1 MSRVRQRSPRN
12 SVDGDDDM
20 SSASGGSPSPLLP
33 SSTKDV
39 TSPSKEREGFSLLK
53 GALLAGV
60 VVQNAALNV
69 TARWSRVEAL
79 HREARGECH
88 ASPGA
93 VVLVIE
99 LMKIVL
105 ALVLLAVEIK
115 GNPILSV
122 MKTTVTHPLDCLKVI
137 VPAVLYVIQNQL
149 LLVAAANLEAPVL
162 GLFGQLKILT
172 TALFSVALLG
182 RTLGKRRWVALVV
195 LTAGI
200 ATVQASQMHSDGS
213 GDAGEKNVPLG
224 LMMISVVASLS
235 GFAGVYFEKVLKG
248 SPISLWTR
256 NVHLALFSVAT
267 VGLQVISGDFEEA
280 CPSNLV
286 EYLSNGL
293 GPVAWAYVIIQ
304 AVGGLL
310 IAAVIKYA
318 DNILKAFATSV
329 AILVIALVSSA
340 FFGFALSGLF
350 FLGASG
356 VIYSIFLYGDLLKD
370 LGPCSKC
377 PPYLGGQERPSTPRG
392 V

>member
-20 SSASGGSPSPLLP
+20 STGSASPAPLLP

-39 TSPSKEREGFSLLK
+39 TPSKEGFSLLK

-115 GNPILSV
+115 GNPVISV

-172 TALFSVALLG
+172 TAVFSV
-182 RTLGKRRWVALVV
+182 T
-195 LTAGI
+195 
-200 ATVQASQMHSDGS
+200 
-213 GDAGEKNVPLG
+213 
-224 LMMISVVASLS
+224 
-235 GFAGVYFEKVLKG
+235 VLKRQL
-248 SPISLWTR
+248 STTKVRARCRAPR
-256 NVHLALFSVAT
+256 
-267 VGLQVISGDFEEA
+267 A
-280 CPSNLV
+280 C
-286 EYLSNGL
+286 
-293 GPVAWAYVIIQ
+293 
-304 AVGGLL
+304 
-310 IAAVIKYA
+310 AACA
-318 DNILKAFATSV
+318 R
-329 AILVIALVSSA
+329 SA
-340 FFGFALSGLF
+340 
-350 FLGASG
+350 
-356 VIYSIFLYGDLLKD
+356 
-370 LGPCSKC
+370 
-377 PPYLGGQERPSTPRG
+377 
-392 V
+392 

>member
-39 TSPSKEREGFSLLK
+39 TSPSKDTGFSLLK

-115 GNPILSV
+115 GNPVISV

-267 VGLQVISGDFEEA
+267 VGLQVVSGDFEEA

-293 GPVAWAYVIIQ
+293 GPVAWAYVMIQ

-329 AILVIALVSSA
+329 AILVIALVSSM

>member
-1 MSRVRQRSPRN
+1 M
-12 SVDGDDDM
+12 
-20 SSASGGSPSPLLP
+20 
-33 SSTKDV
+33 
-39 TSPSKEREGFSLLK
+39 
-53 GALLAGV
+53 
-60 VVQNAALNV
+60 
-69 TARWSRVEAL
+69 
-79 HREARGECH
+79 
-88 ASPGA
+88 
-93 VVLVIE
+93 
-99 LMKIVL
+99 
-105 ALVLLAVEIK
+105 
-115 GNPILSV
+115 
-122 MKTTVTHPLDCLKVI
+122 
-137 VPAVLYVIQNQL
+137 
-149 LLVAAANLEAPVL
+149 
-162 GLFGQLKILT
+162 
-172 TALFSVALLG
+172 
-182 RTLGKRRWVALVV
+182 V

-200 ATVQASQMHSDGS
+200 ATVQTSQMHSDGS

-280 CPSNLV
+280 CPHSLI
-286 EYLSNGL
+286 EYLVQGL

-329 AILVIALVSSA
+329 AILVIALVSSM

-370 LGPCSKC
+370 LGPCGKC
-377 PPYLGGQERPSTPRG
+377 PSWLGGLERPGTPRG

>member
-137 VPAVLYVIQNQL
+137 VPAVLYL
-149 LLVAAANLEAPVL
+149 
-162 GLFGQLKILT
+162 
-172 TALFSVALLG
+172 
-182 RTLGKRRWVALVV
+182 
-195 LTAGI
+195 
-200 ATVQASQMHSDGS
+200 
-213 GDAGEKNVPLG
+213 
-224 LMMISVVASLS
+224 SL
-235 GFAGVYFEKVLKG
+235 
-248 SPISLWTR
+248 I
-256 NVHLALFSVAT
+256 H
-267 VGLQVISGDFEEA
+267 I
-280 CPSNLV
+280 
-286 EYLSNGL
+286 
-293 GPVAWAYVIIQ
+293 
-304 AVGGLL
+304 
-310 IAAVIKYA
+310 
-318 DNILKAFATSV
+318 
-329 AILVIALVSSA
+329 
-340 FFGFALSGLF
+340 
-350 FLGASG
+350 
-356 VIYSIFLYGDLLKD
+356 
-370 LGPCSKC
+370 
-377 PPYLGGQERPSTPRG
+377 
-392 V
+392 

>member
-1 MSRVRQRSPRN
+1 
-12 SVDGDDDM
+12 
-20 SSASGGSPSPLLP
+20 LLP

-235 GFAGVYFEKVLKG
+235 GFAG
-248 SPISLWTR
+248 
-256 NVHLALFSVAT
+256 
-267 VGLQVISGDFEEA
+267 
-280 CPSNLV
+280 
-286 EYLSNGL
+286 
-293 GPVAWAYVIIQ
+293 
-304 AVGGLL
+304 
-310 IAAVIKYA
+310 
-318 DNILKAFATSV
+318 
-329 AILVIALVSSA
+329 
-340 FFGFALSGLF
+340 
-350 FLGASG
+350 
-356 VIYSIFLYGDLLKD
+356 
-370 LGPCSKC
+370 
-377 PPYLGGQERPSTPRG
+377 
-392 V
+392 

>member
-20 SSASGGSPSPLLP
+20 STGSASPAPLLP

-39 TSPSKEREGFSLLK
+39 TPSKEGFSLLK

-115 GNPILSV
+115 GNPVISV

-149 LLVAAANLEAPVL
+149 LLVAARAEFRRLLRVRLVL
-162 GLFGQLKILT
+162 
-172 TALFSVALLG
+172 
-182 RTLGKRRWVALVV
+182 RTLFCGTCRPWKLR
-195 LTAGI
+195 
-200 ATVQASQMHSDGS
+200 
-213 GDAGEKNVPLG
+213 
-224 LMMISVVASLS
+224 
-235 GFAGVYFEKVLKG
+235 
-248 SPISLWTR
+248 
-256 NVHLALFSVAT
+256 
-267 VGLQVISGDFEEA
+267 
-280 CPSNLV
+280 
-286 EYLSNGL
+286 
-293 GPVAWAYVIIQ
+293 
-304 AVGGLL
+304 
-310 IAAVIKYA
+310 
-318 DNILKAFATSV
+318 
-329 AILVIALVSSA
+329 
-340 FFGFALSGLF
+340 
-350 FLGASG
+350 LGAIGSVPQLPLPLLLTG
-356 VIYSIFLYGDLLKD
+356 V
-370 LGPCSKC
+370 C
-377 PPYLGGQERPSTPRG
+377 RG
-392 V
+392 

>member
-12 SVDGDDDM
+12 SVDDDNM
-20 SSASGGSPSPLLP
+20 STGTASPAPLLP

-39 TSPSKEREGFSLLK
+39 TSPSKDTGFSLLK

-115 GNPILSV
+115 GNPVISV

-200 ATVQASQMHSDGS
+200 ATVQTSQMHSDGS

-280 CPSNLV
+280 CPHSLI
-286 EYLSNGL
+286 EYLVQGL
-293 GPVAWAYVIIQ
+293 GPVAWAYVMIQ

-318 DNILKAFATSV
+318 DNILKVRDAAWKLTRSPRRRRRARTRVHASHDVSV
-329 AILVIALVSSA
+329 PRRPSRRPWPSSSSLWCRRCSSA
-340 FFGFALSGLF
+340 SH
-350 FLGASG
+350 
-356 VIYSIFLYGDLLKD
+356 
-370 LGPCSKC
+370 
-377 PPYLGGQERPSTPRG
+377 
-392 V
+392 